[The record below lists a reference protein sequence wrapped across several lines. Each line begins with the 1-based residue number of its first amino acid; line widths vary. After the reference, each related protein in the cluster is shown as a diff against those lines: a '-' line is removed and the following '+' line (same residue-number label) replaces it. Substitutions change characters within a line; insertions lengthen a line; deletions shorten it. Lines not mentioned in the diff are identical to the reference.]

1 MKQTPIWRRY
11 DRLHGPDSRS
21 DVEDE
26 LRFHLESKVGE
37 LIARGWTTEA
47 AQQEAERQF
56 GNLKEFQE
64 LGEQIGGKMERQS
77 ALKENWAKLRQD
89 VSFALRQ
96 LARDPGLA
104 SSAILILALGI
115 AASVAI
121 FAFVDAALLE
131 PLPYV
136 QPNRL
141 MDVTESLALFP
152 RGNLS
157 YPDYVDWK
165 RMNRVFSS
173 LDVYHGGSFH
183 FLMEMPQGATPVPG
197 MHVSAGF
204 FRTLGIRPVLGRDF
218 RPDEDSVSAAPVALL
233 SYGGWQ
239 KLFGGRPD
247 AIGQTVKLSGMATTI
262 IGVLPASFQFAA
274 QGNAEIFAV
283 LQPTDT
289 CSKKRSCH
297 DLFGVG
303 RLKDGVTPEGAR
315 ADMKEIAL
323 ALERQ
328 YPDSNRGQGASV
340 MPLAQ
345 AITGDVR
352 PVLLVLLGGAALLLL
367 IACVNVSNLLLV
379 RAEKRR
385 REMAV
390 RGALGASRT
399 RLVRQYVTEGSVLVV
414 VGTVIGLILALGMMR
429 VLHSLI
435 SKDML
440 VGMPYLDHMGFNAH
454 VLLFATGV
462 ATLAV
467 LFCSAA
473 PILRLPIGEL
483 RDGMSDGGRGSAG
496 RIWQRMGKNLVTTEV
511 AVTVVLLFGTGLLT
525 RSLLN
530 MLQVDLGF
538 EPRDLATLQIELPD
552 AGFPKEAQQAEFAR
566 QTLDAMRKLPGV
578 QSAAVTTLLPVTC
591 NCNTDWVR
599 FVGKPYNGIHNE
611 LNDRQVSP
619 DFFRTIQA
627 RLVSGRFL
635 NETDDAGHPK
645 VVLINQAF
653 ARRYFPGEDPIG
665 KLMGDTDLSPGSL
678 RRIVGVVGDIKDGAL
693 DAELWPT
700 EYESFAQNPST
711 DFYVLVR
718 TSQSAASVLPEMSL
732 AIRKLNPQVGIQN
745 ESTLEMRIQ
754 NSYAASLHRIAA
766 WLVAGFAALAFLLS
780 VGGLYGTIA
789 YSVGQRTREIGVRI
803 ALGAQQNSIRRMI
816 LREAM
821 QLTATGTLVG
831 LVGAVASAHL
841 IRGLLFGVRT
851 WDVPTMTAVAVVLT
865 GAGLLA
871 SYLPARR
878 AAGVSPVEA
887 LRAE

>member
-11 DRLHGPDSRS
+11 DRLNGPDSRS

-37 LIARGWTTEA
+37 LIARGWTAEA
-47 AQQEAERQF
+47 AQREAERQF

-64 LGEQIGGKMERQS
+64 LGEQIGGKMERQG

-104 SSAILILALGI
+104 FSAILILALGI

-121 FAFVDAALLE
+121 FAFVDTALLE

-165 RMNRVFSS
+165 RMSRVFSS
-173 LDVYHGGSFH
+173 LDVYRGGSF
-183 FLMEMPQGATPVPG
+183 LVEMPQGATPVPG

-204 FRTLGIRPVLGRDF
+204 FRTFGIRPVLGRDF
-218 RPDEDSVSAAPVALL
+218 RPDEDSVSAAPVVLL

-239 KLFGGRPD
+239 NLFGGRPD
-247 AIGQTVKLSGMATTI
+247 AIGQTVKLSGVATTI

-274 QGNAEIFAV
+274 QGDAEIYAA
-283 LQPTDT
+283 LQPTNT
-289 CSKKRSCH
+289 CSRQRSCH

-303 RLKDGVTPEGAR
+303 RLKDGVTPERAR
-315 ADMKEIAL
+315 AEMKEIAL

-340 MPLAQ
+340 MPLAR

-352 PVLLVLLGGAALLLL
+352 PVLLVLLGGAGLLLL

-399 RLVRQYVTEGSVLVV
+399 RLVRQYVTESCVLVV
-414 VGTVIGLILALGMMR
+414 VGTVLGLILALGMMR

-454 VLLFATGV
+454 VLLFAAGV
-462 ATLAV
+462 AMLAV

-496 RIWQRMGKNLVTTEV
+496 RIWQRLGKNLVTTEV
-511 AVTVVLLFGTGLLT
+511 AVTVVLLFGSGLLT

-538 EPRDLATLQIELPD
+538 EPRDLATLQVELPD
-552 AGFPKEAQQAEFAR
+552 AGFPRDAQQAEFAR

-611 LNDRQVSP
+611 VNDRQVSP

-627 RLVSGRFL
+627 RLVSGRLL
-635 NETDDAGHPK
+635 NQTDDAGHPK

-653 ARRYFPGEDPIG
+653 ARKYFPGEDPIG
-665 KLMGDTDLSPGSL
+665 KQMGDTDLSPGSL

-693 DAELWPT
+693 DAEIWPT
-700 EYESFAQNPST
+700 EYESFAQDPNSS
-711 DFYVLVR
+711 FSVLVR
-718 TSQSAASVLPEMSL
+718 TSQNPASVLPEMSS

-745 ESTLEMRIQ
+745 ESTLETRIRD
-754 NSYAASLHRIAA
+754 SYAASLHRMAA

-831 LVGAVASAHL
+831 LAGAVASAHL

>member
-11 DRLHGPDSRS
+11 DRLHGPDCKS
-21 DVEDE
+21 DVEHE
-26 LRFHLESKVGE
+26 LRFHLESKVEE
-37 LIARGWTTEA
+37 LIARGWTAEA
-47 AQQEAERQF
+47 AQREAERQF

-89 VSFALRQ
+89 VGFALRQ

-115 AASVAI
+115 AASIAI

-173 LDVYHGGSFH
+173 LDVYRGGSF
-183 FLMEMPQGATPVPG
+183 LVEMPQGATPVPG
-197 MHVSAGF
+197 MYVSAGF
-204 FRTLGIRPVLGRDF
+204 FHTFGVRPALGRDF
-218 RPDEDSVSAAPVALL
+218 RPDEDSVSAAPAVLL

-239 KLFGGRPD
+239 KLFGGRSD
-247 AIGQTVKLSGMATTI
+247 AIGQTVKLSGIATTI

-274 QGNAEIFAV
+274 QGDAEIYAA
-283 LQPTDT
+283 LQPTGT
-289 CSKKRSCH
+289 CSRTRSCH

-315 ADMKEIAL
+315 AQMKEIAL

-340 MPLAQ
+340 VPLAQ

-352 PVLLVLLGGAALLLL
+352 PVLLVLLGGAGLLLL

-390 RGALGASRT
+390 RGALGASRI
-399 RLVRQYVTEGSVLVV
+399 RLVRQYVTESCVLVV
-414 VGTVIGLILALGMMR
+414 VGAVSGLILALGMMR

-440 VGMPYLDHMGFNAH
+440 VGMPYLDHLGFNAH
-454 VLLFATGV
+454 VLLFAAGV
-462 ATLAV
+462 AMLAV

-496 RIWQRMGKNLVTTEV
+496 RIWQRLGKNLVTTEV
-511 AVTVVLLFGTGLLT
+511 AVTVVLLFGAGLLT

-538 EPRDLATLQIELPD
+538 EPRGLATLQVELPD
-552 AGFPKEAQQAEFAR
+552 AGFPKDEQQAEFVR
-566 QTLDAMRKLPGV
+566 QTLDALRKLPGV

-611 LNDRQVSP
+611 VNDRQVSP
-619 DFFRTIQA
+619 DFFRTLQA

-635 NETDDAGHPK
+635 SQTDDAAHPK

-653 ARRYFPGEDPIG
+653 ARKYFPGEDPIG
-665 KLMGDTDLSPGSL
+665 KQMGDTDLTRASL
-678 RRIVGVVGDIKDGAL
+678 RRIVGVVGNIKDGAL
-693 DAELWPT
+693 DSENWPT
-700 EYESFAQNPST
+700 EYESFAQDPDTS
-711 DFYVLVR
+711 FSLLVR
-718 TSQSAASVLPEMSL
+718 TSQSAASILPEISS
-732 AIRKLNPQVGIQN
+732 AIRKLNPQVGIQD
-745 ESTLEMRIQ
+745 ESTLETRIRD
-754 NSYAASLHRIAA
+754 SYSASLHRMAA

-816 LREAM
+816 LGEAM

-831 LVGAVASAHL
+831 LVGAVASARL
-841 IRGLLFGVRT
+841 IRGLLFGVRA